1 MLKRYVVLILSVV
14 VCVFVGLGSI
24 SAKEKPK
31 YMWFDAEANYK
42 RLSNPDSVIYYLKA
56 IKEAGCTDAVVD
68 VKTIM
73 GEVLYDSKI
82 APFMESLDGTSRSRN
97 YDMLRVFIE
106 EGHKLG
112 LRVHASLNIFAG
124 GHNYLN
130 RGIIY
135 TTHPQWQSVVYVNGK
150 LMPIS
155 EKKWAYDGMLN
166 PANPEVRAYELEI
179 LKEFAGKY
187 KSLDGIVLDRVRYD
201 GIDADFS
208 QLSKSEFEKYAGVKI
223 DRFPEDIIEWK
234 QNEGKWIWER
244 GKYFRQWIEWRAGII
259 GNFFREARQVVK
271 KINPKLL
278 FGDYT
283 GSWYPVYDEV
293 GVNWASPRYDPSE
306 DYDWATPDY
315 KKSGY
320 ANQLD
325 VYMTGLYYNEVTVAE
340 LNKLNEVTSKN
351 RVEASMG
358 KTKDYWYSVEGGAQL
373 AKKVTAGDVPV
384 TGGVLVDLYKDP
396 QQFQR
401 AVRMCLQATDGVMLF
416 DIVHV
421 INNKWW
427 GVLKQ
432 ALTEK

>member
-1 MLKRYVVLILSVV
+1 MLKRSVVLIFCVVACALMNMSVAS
-14 VCVFVGLGSI
+14 G
-24 SAKEKPK
+24 KEKPK
-31 YMWFDAEANYK
+31 YMWFDAEANFK
-42 RLSNPDSVIYYLKA
+42 RLSTPDSIIYYLKV
-56 IKEAGCTDAVVD
+56 IKDAGFTDAVLD

-73 GEVLYDSKI
+73 GEVLYQSKL
-82 APFMESLDGTSRSRN
+82 APFFEQYDGVKHPRD
-97 YDMLRVFIE
+97 YDMLAVFIR
-106 EGHKLG
+106 EGHRLG
-112 LRVHASLNIFAG
+112 LKVHASLNMFAG

-166 PANPEVRAYELEI
+166 PVNPEVRTYELNV
-179 LKEFAGKY
+179 LREFVDKY
-187 KSLDGIVLDRVRYD
+187 KALDGIVLDRVRFD

-208 QLSKSEFEKYAGVKI
+208 PLSKSEFEKYAGLKL

-234 QNEGKWIWER
+234 QKDGAWSWER

-259 GNFFREARQVVK
+259 GSFFREARAAVK
-271 KINPKLL
+271 KINPQLS

-293 GVNWASPRYDPSE
+293 GVNWASPKYDPAKE
-306 DYDWATPDY
+306 YDWATPEY

-340 LNKLNEVTSKN
+340 LNKLNEVTSKD

-401 AVRMCLQATDGVMLF
+401 AVRMCLQVTDGVMLF